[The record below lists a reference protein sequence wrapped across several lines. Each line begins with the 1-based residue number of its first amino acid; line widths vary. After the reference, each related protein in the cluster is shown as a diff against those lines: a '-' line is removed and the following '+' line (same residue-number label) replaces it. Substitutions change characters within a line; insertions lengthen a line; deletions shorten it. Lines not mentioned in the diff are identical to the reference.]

1 MSLRYFLEGCRPSKT
16 VSQSFYF
23 LFFYKP
29 PRRFFFT
36 INNSKISRVFS
47 SNWELSVSAPIVKFH
62 AIYLKDS
69 YPIITL
75 FMQDNTYLPRNF
87 ATLGSLELQPPVFTD
102 YIQPQKEEAKFSL
115 RKLGQKALR
124 ILHYLFCAQLCLWS
138 TVAGLF
144 LPSSFQIVIRK
155 PHSFFI

>member
-1 MSLRYFLEGCRPSKT
+1 
-16 VSQSFYF
+16 
-23 LFFYKP
+23 
-29 PRRFFFT
+29 
-36 INNSKISRVFS
+36 
-47 SNWELSVSAPIVKFH
+47 
-62 AIYLKDS
+62 
-69 YPIITL
+69 
-75 FMQDNTYLPRNF
+75 MQDNTYLPRNF

-102 YIQPQKEEAKFSL
+102 YIKISLFQFSL

-155 PHSFFI
+155 PYSFFI